1 MPKILIILIFLFIAT
16 LPVTSCGIKG
26 EPSIPKDSNKSEY

>member
-1 MPKILIILIFLFIAT
+1 MPKILIILIFLFVVT
-16 LPVTSCGIKG
+16 SPVTSCGIKG